1 MRRTLA
7 SAAAA
12 LGLAAALTACGGG
25 PTKAGFVT
33 KADEACG
40 TGNTTLGAINAPSN
54 LPELST
60 AAGTIATT
68 ADTQAGALRALDAPS
83 DDKALVTGLVE
94 AIGAVAPA
102 ARTLQDAAGKT
113 DDAATARAANDA
125 KAKAD
130 AAAQQATSYGL
141 TLCGVGLQ
149 GAANKAFEGSK
160 TVIKAAF
167 VARAEGL
174 CAAANR
180 KAEALPDPGNSLS
193 ALARTMNSYIPI
205 AERLFTDIKALA
217 VPPGD
222 ESLLAGMFTKQDAVL
237 AKIKEI
243 PAPAQR
249 GNATQVDRLFSDLNT
264 LTVAANAAFD
274 AYGLRQ
280 CGTLSYF

>member
-1 MRRTLA
+1 MRRALA

-12 LGLAAALTACGGG
+12 LGLAAALAACGGG
-25 PTKAGFVT
+25 PSKAGFVT

-54 LPELST
+54 LPELGT

-68 ADTQAGALRALDAPS
+68 ADIQAGTLRGLDAPG

-94 AIGAVAPA
+94 AIAAVAPA
-102 ARTLQDAAGKT
+102 ARTLQDAAGKS

-149 GAANKAFEGSK
+149 GAANKAFEGSR
-160 TVIKAAF
+160 TVLKAAF

-174 CAAANR
+174 SAAANR
-180 KAEALPDPGNSLS
+180 KADALPDPGSSLP
-193 ALARTMNSYIPI
+193 ALGRSINAFIPI
-205 AERLFTDIKALA
+205 AEKLFTDIKALA

-222 ESLLAGMFTKQDAVL
+222 ESLLAGMFTKQDAVI
-237 AKIKEI
+237 AKLKEM

-249 GNATQVDRLFSDLNT
+249 NNASQVDRLFNELNT
-264 LTVAANAAFD
+264 LNVASNAAFD

-280 CGTLSYF
+280 CGTLSNF